1 MSDVVR
7 ILVVEDGHEYIDS
20 FRGLLLGR
28 PDPTVELQRVQDLD
42 STQHVLDSGWPTALF
57 VDVVF
62 DRIPDETLT
71 GDLPAHIT
79 RFGGDRARAVRHLA
93 ENQGFYILDTL
104 ASCLPAEMP
113 VVIAFDFTAE
123 PARLEALRRRI
134 PGLTGLQDGASLSE
148 ALRLLGVTG

>member
-1 MSDVVR
+1 LSSAVR

-20 FRGLLLGR
+20 FRGLVVSG
-28 PDPTVELQRVQDLD
+28 PDHSVELQRVQDLD
-42 STQHVLDSGWPTALF
+42 SARRLLDSGWPTALF

-71 GDLPAHIT
+71 GDLSALIT

-93 ENQGFYILDTL
+93 ENQGFYILDAL
-104 ASCLPAEMP
+104 APCLPAQMP
-113 VVIAFDFTAE
+113 VVLAFDFTAE

-134 PGLTGLQDGASLSE
+134 PELTGLPDGASLSE
-148 ALRLLGVTG
+148 ALRLLGVLT